1 MSLIYVFSEQAFDE
15 ALAAYV
21 EEATTAYPDS
31 AVLIHIVQ
39 DAMQDYTT
47 IYIEYAAKFVA
58 GSSAAEAVEFG
69 QPMPAPAATPGD
81 RPLAH
86 PDVKRTEEAG
96 EPRSPGSRLSWEDM
110 D

>member
-1 MSLIYVFSEQAFDE
+1 MPLIYVFSEQALNE

-21 EEATTAYPDS
+21 EEATAAYPDS
-31 AVLIHIVQ
+31 AALIHIVR
-39 DAMQDYTT
+39 DAMCDFMNS
-47 IYIEYAAKFVA
+47 EYAAKFVA

-69 QPMPAPAATPGD
+69 QLMPAPAAPPGD

-86 PDVKRTEEAG
+86 PDVKRTEVAG
-96 EPRSPGSRLSWEDM
+96 AVRSPDLKLSWNDM

>member
-1 MSLIYVFSEQAFDE
+1 MSLIYVFSEQAFNE

-31 AVLIHIVQ
+31 AALIHIVRDAIQ
-39 DAMQDYTT
+39 DLMHS
-47 IYIEYAAKFVA
+47 EYAAKFVA

-96 EPRSPGSRLSWEDM
+96 EPKSPGLRLGWEDM

>member
-1 MSLIYVFSEQAFDE
+1 MPLIYVFSEQTFDE

-21 EEATTAYPDS
+21 EEATAAYPDS
-31 AVLIHIVQ
+31 AALIHIVR
-39 DAMQDYTT
+39 DAMKDFMVSSH
-47 IYIEYAAKFVA
+47 AAKFVS
-58 GSSAAEAVEFG
+58 GSSAAQVADFG

-86 PDVKRTEEAG
+86 PDVKKTEATG
-96 EPRSPGSRLSWEDM
+96 DTKSTDSRLSWEDA

>member
-31 AVLIHIVQ
+31 AALIHIVK
-39 DAMQDYTT
+39 DAMHDFMHSDH
-47 IYIEYAAKFVA
+47 AAKFVA
-58 GSSAAEAVEFG
+58 GSSAAEVAEFG
-69 QPMPAPAATPGD
+69 QPMPAPPPDG

-86 PDVKRTEEAG
+86 PDVKRTEEASG
-96 EPRSPGSRLSWEDM
+96 PGSTRSALSWEDI